1 MLDIYWKTGQMHLN
15 IKSYFPCPITK
26 LRKLYKLCIRDCIN
40 YDEVKKKLIK
50 FFRAHPKCEILLEEV
65 GKWA

>member
-50 FFRAHPKCEILLEEV
+50 FFSSSEMRNTF
-65 GKWA
+65 GGGW

>member
-1 MLDIYWKTGQMHLN
+1 MLDIYWKTGQMRLN

-50 FFRAHPKCEILLEEV
+50 FFSTHPKCEILLEEV